1 MEDRVRE
8 TILTAPDSPG
18 VYVFKR
24 RERPLYIGK
33 AKSLSNRLRAYLRP
47 ENERIREMVERADSL
62 ELIPTTSE
70 DGALILEAR
79 LIRRFRPKYN
89 VRLKDGNPF
98 LYLHLSEGKYPAVSV
113 VRTPPSG
120 GETYGPFLRRRTLRE
135 FMRFARRLFPVRNC
149 SLKLPAK
156 RKVPPCVEY
165 HIGRCLAPCAYD
177 VDEEYG
183 RAVEGLRKLLRGDDE
198 GVKGFLYERM
208 MEEASRYNYEAAALW
223 RDRLRVFQEVVGR
236 RRGKRHLWVVRSYEG
251 EGVVVLYVLVGEEV
265 GDVFPF
271 HVSVSLEGDVGT
283 LREFL
288 TIYYANNVERPEE
301 IVTYPDVGI
310 GSVSGIPVRPPK
322 EGEMEVVRVALDYAA
337 DRLEATLSAKE
348 RVNPALSSLQ
358 RLLRLPRPPRRI
370 EGYDV
375 SHTFGEERVASMV
388 VFKDGKPSK
397 SDYRRYKI
405 KTFSGIDDYAAMY
418 EVVSR
423 RFRRLAREGGERP
436 DLVLIDGGLGQLRA
450 ALRAMED
457 VGVSV
462 PAVALAKR
470 YETLHL
476 PSGEVVQL
484 PLNDP
489 ALRLLMRVR
498 DEAHRFALKYH
509 RTLRSKKYG
518 QSVLDDVPGIGKKRK
533 SILLSHFG
541 SVERIK
547 MASVQEI
554 ASLPTFSLELAKR
567 VKEYLTGAVW

>member
-1 MEDRVRE
+1 MDGRVRE
-8 TILTAPDSPG
+8 GILTAPDSPG
-18 VYVFKR
+18 VYIFK
-24 RERPLYIGK
+24 EKGKPLYIGK
-33 AKSLSNRLRAYLRP
+33 AKSLSKRLRAYLRP

-62 ELIPTTSE
+62 EMVPTTTE
-70 DGALILEAR
+70 EGALMLEAS
-79 LIRRFRPKYN
+79 LIRRFKPKYN

-98 LYLHLSEGKYPAVSV
+98 LYLHLSGGEYPALSI
-113 VRTPPSG
+113 VRTPPSD

-135 FMRFARRLFPVRNC
+135 FLRFARRLFPVRNC
-149 SLKLPAK
+149 SLKLPARK
-156 RKVPPCVEY
+156 KVPPCVEY

-177 VDEEYG
+177 VDDEY
-183 RAVEGLRKLLRGDDE
+183 REAVEGLRRLLRGDDD
-198 GVKGFLYERM
+198 GVRTFLYDRM

-236 RRGKRHLWVVRSYEG
+236 RRGRRHLWVVRSHG
-251 EGVVVLYVLVGEEV
+251 REGVVVLYVLVGDEV

-271 HVSVSLEGDVGT
+271 HVSVSLEGDKGT

-288 TIYYANNVERPEE
+288 SMYYANNVERPEE
-301 IVTYPDVGI
+301 IIAFPGAGVD
-310 GSVSGIPVRPPK
+310 SVAGIPVRTPS
-322 EGEMEVVRVALDYAA
+322 ESEMEVVRVALDYAEE
-337 DRLEATLSAKE
+337 RLEAFVSARE

-358 RLLRLPRPPRRI
+358 RVLRLPHPPRRI
-370 EGYDV
+370 EGYDI
-375 SHTFGEERVASMV
+375 SHTSGEGQVASMV
-388 VFKDGKPSK
+388 VFKDGKPYRA
-397 SDYRRYKI
+397 DYRRYRI
-405 KTFSGIDDYAAMY
+405 RSTSGIDDYAAMY

-423 RFRRLAREGGERP
+423 RFQRLAREGGERP
-436 DLVLIDGGLGQLRA
+436 DLLLIDGGIGQLRA
-450 ALRAMED
+450 ALKAMGD
-457 VGVSV
+457 VGIEV

-470 YETLHL
+470 YELLHL

-518 QSVLDDVPGIGKKRK
+518 RSALDDIPGIGKKRK

-554 ASLPTFSLELAKR
+554 ASLPTFNLKLAKR
-567 VKEYLTGAVW
+567 VKEYLTGVAW

>member
-1 MEDRVRE
+1 MDGRVRE
-8 TILTAPDSPG
+8 GILTAPDSPG
-18 VYVFKR
+18 VYIFK
-24 RERPLYIGK
+24 EKGKPLYIGK
-33 AKSLSNRLRAYLRP
+33 AKSLSKRLRAYLRP

-62 ELIPTTSE
+62 EMVPTTTE
-70 DGALILEAR
+70 EGALMLEAS
-79 LIRRFRPKYN
+79 LIRRFKPKYN

-98 LYLHLSEGKYPAVSV
+98 LYLHLSGGEYPALSI
-113 VRTPPSG
+113 VRTPPSD

-135 FMRFARRLFPVRNC
+135 FLRFARRLFPVRNC
-149 SLKLPAK
+149 SLKLPARK
-156 RKVPPCVEY
+156 KVPPCVEY

-177 VDEEYG
+177 VDDEY
-183 RAVEGLRKLLRGDDE
+183 REAVEGLRRLLRGDDD
-198 GVKGFLYERM
+198 GVRTFLYDRM

-236 RRGKRHLWVVRSYEG
+236 RRGRRHLWVVRSHG
-251 EGVVVLYVLVGEEV
+251 REGVVVLYVLVGDEV

-271 HVSVSLEGDVGT
+271 HVSVSLEGDKGT

-288 TIYYANNVERPEE
+288 SMYYANNVERPEE
-301 IVTYPDVGI
+301 IIAFPGAGVD
-310 GSVSGIPVRPPK
+310 SVAGIPVRTPS
-322 EGEMEVVRVALDYAA
+322 ESEMEVVRVALDYAEE
-337 DRLEATLSAKE
+337 RLEAFVSARE

-358 RLLRLPRPPRRI
+358 RVLRLPHPPRRI
-370 EGYDV
+370 EGYDI
-375 SHTFGEERVASMV
+375 SHTSGEGQVASMV
-388 VFKDGKPSK
+388 VFKDGKPSRA
-397 SDYRRYKI
+397 DYRRYRI
-405 KTFSGIDDYAAMY
+405 RSTSGIDDYAAMY

-423 RFRRLAREGGERP
+423 RFQRLAREGGERP
-436 DLVLIDGGLGQLRA
+436 DLLLIDGGIGQLRA
-450 ALRAMED
+450 ALKAMGD
-457 VGVSV
+457 VGIEV

-470 YETLHL
+470 YELLHL

-518 QSVLDDVPGIGKKRK
+518 RSALDDIPGIGKKRK

-554 ASLPTFSLELAKR
+554 ASLPTFNLKLAKR
-567 VKEYLTGAVW
+567 VKEYLTGVAW

>member
-1 MEDRVRE
+1 MDAEVRE
-8 TILTAPDSPG
+8 SILSAPDSPG
-18 VYVFKR
+18 VYIFKR
-24 RERPLYIGK
+24 KGKPLYVGK
-33 AKSLSNRLRAYLRP
+33 AKSLSKRLRAYLRP
-47 ENERIREMVERADSL
+47 DRERIKAMVEEADSL
-62 ELIPTTSE
+62 EIVPTTSE
-70 DGALILEAR
+70 EGALILEAR
-79 LIRRFRPKYN
+79 LIRRLKPRYN

-98 LYLHLSEGKYPAVSV
+98 LYIHLSDGEYPTVSI
-113 VRTPPSG
+113 VRTPPAD
-120 GETYGPFLRRRTLRE
+120 GETYGPFLKRRTLRE
-135 FMRFARRLFPVRNC
+135 FLRFARRLFPIRNC

-156 RKVPPCVEY
+156 RKIPPCVEY

-177 VDEEYG
+177 VGEEYG
-183 RAVEGLRKLLRGDDE
+183 KAVEGLRRLLRGDDE
-198 GVKGFLYERM
+198 GVRAFLYERM

-223 RDRLRVFQEVVGR
+223 RDRLRTFQEVVGKR
-236 RRGKRHLWVVRSYEG
+236 RETRHLWVVRSYG
-251 EGVVVLYVLVGEEV
+251 RDGVVVLYVMAGSEV

-271 HVSVSLEGDVGT
+271 HVSVSLEGEEGT

-288 TIYYANNVERPEE
+288 SMYYANNVERPVE
-301 IVTYPDVGI
+301 IITYPALGVDRIAGV
-310 GSVSGIPVRPPK
+310 PVRPPE
-322 EGEMEVVRVALDYAA
+322 EGEADVVKVALEYAS
-337 DRLEATLSAKE
+337 DRLEAAIATRE
-348 RVNPALSSLQ
+348 RLNPAVSSLQ
-358 RLLRLPRPPRRI
+358 RLLHLPRPPRRI

-388 VFKDGKPSK
+388 VFKDGRPSR

-405 KTFSGIDDYAAMY
+405 RTFSGIDDYAAMY

-423 RFRRLAREGGERP
+423 RFRRLVQEGGERP
-436 DLVLIDGGLGQLRA
+436 DLLLIDGGIGQLRA
-450 ALRAMED
+450 AIKAMEE
-457 VGVSV
+457 VGVVV

-518 QSVLDDVPGIGKKRK
+518 RSVLDEIPGIGKKRK

-547 MASVQEI
+547 VASLQEI
-554 ASLPTFSLELAKR
+554 ASLPTFNLKLARR
-567 VKEYLTGAVW
+567 VKEYLTGAI